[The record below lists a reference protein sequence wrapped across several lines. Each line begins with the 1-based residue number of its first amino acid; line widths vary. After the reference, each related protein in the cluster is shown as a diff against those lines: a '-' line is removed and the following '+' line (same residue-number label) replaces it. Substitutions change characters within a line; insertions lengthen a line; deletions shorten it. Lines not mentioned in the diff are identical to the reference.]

1 MASNTL
7 DCDLVHLHRFPA
19 QKRQKILR
27 AIMER
32 PSASEQIC
40 DGAHCYENTVTRLH
54 AQGYQLIDLN
64 PQETMLTAVW
74 YRKTTSWFGLR
85 SEESAIMLVWE
96 SGDGCEKTTLCAW
109 QL

>member
-1 MASNTL
+1 
-7 DCDLVHLHRFPA
+7 
-19 QKRQKILR
+19 
-27 AIMER
+27 MER
-32 PSASEQIC
+32 PPASEQIC

-64 PQETMLTAVW
+64 PQETVLTAVW

-85 SEESAIMLVWE
+85 GAEFAVMLVWE
-96 SGDGCEKTTLCAW
+96 STGSGERTTSSAW